1 MKSLVSKWLLVS
13 VALILCSSVCF
24 SQQSVSSGNIPAG
37 WKKIEANGFFTFAL
51 PKSAW
56 DTGLI
61 SLEDY
66 YKEYRIGKLR
76 FMFNHRPMGHL
87 AYDRREM
94 QFGKGFQ
101 EQVIE
106 ISGRKAYLYSYT
118 QIIRGRKRY
127 VIDMYVGD
135 FPKGEVELV
144 MQADSWRQSDLE
156 IGRKIFGTVEFLKP
170 PTTKP

>member
-1 MKSLVSKWLLVS
+1 MKNPVSRLLLIG
-13 VALILCSSVCF
+13 VALILCAPVCF
-24 SQQSVSSGNIPAG
+24 SQQGTVPTG
-37 WKKIEANGFFTFAL
+37 WQKINAQGFFTFAL

-56 DTGLI
+56 DTGFT

-87 AYDRREM
+87 SYDRREKS
-94 QFGKGFQ
+94 FGKGFQ

-127 VIDMYVGD
+127 FVDLYVGD
-135 FPKGEVELV
+135 HPNGDVELV
-144 MQADSWRQSDLE
+144 MQADSWRLKDLE
-156 IGRKIFGTVEFLKP
+156 IGRKIFGTVEFLKS
-170 PTTKP
+170 PTNHR